1 MMDPDIVNSLTAH
14 LIGKKPN
21 TYTYTKVC
29 TYKSVSPYM
38 VILQKKALGES
49 LLQKEGG
56 DLPIAIVR
64 LARSFISK
72 MSHSKFSF
80 QYLYY
85 KHFVSAINKCLIKD
99 YFKPHLDQVW

>member
-1 MMDPDIVNSLTAH
+1 MMDPDIVNSLTGH

-72 MSHSKFSF
+72 MSHSKFLFSISIISTM
-80 QYLYY
+80 LARSTN
-85 KHFVSAINKCLIKD
+85 V
-99 YFKPHLDQVW
+99 